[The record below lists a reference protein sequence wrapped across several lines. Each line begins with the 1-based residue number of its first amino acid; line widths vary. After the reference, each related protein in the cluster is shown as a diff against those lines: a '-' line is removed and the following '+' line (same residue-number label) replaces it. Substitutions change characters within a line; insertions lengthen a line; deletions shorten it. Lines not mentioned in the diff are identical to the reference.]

1 MIKHLTLTKAFA
13 LLSHLSY
20 PEIFVTILASG
31 HPLPVPEAIIF
42 LGLGVVAAGGTGHI
56 IGYLLTG
63 FAAIIAYDVALYC
76 FGYLG
81 VKVAAS
87 VSKSAK
93 SAWKDRYSGAGDMHI
108 TMLIVLSHFIP
119 GWRMANPVIAA
130 GLKIPFR
137 KFIIGTV
144 ISAALY
150 PAVYILMGFFLPWK

>member
-1 MIKHLTLTKAFA
+1 MIKHLTLTKVFA

-31 HPLPVPEAIIF
+31 HPLPVPEGIIF
-42 LGLGVVAAGGTGHI
+42 LGLGVVAHGTTGHLL
-56 IGYLLTG
+56 GYLLTA
-63 FAAIIAYDVALYC
+63 FAAIVTYDLVLYG
-76 FGYLG
+76 FSYLG
-81 VKVAAS
+81 VKAATT
-87 VSKSAK
+87 VSKSTK
-93 SAWKDRYSGAGDMHI
+93 SAWKDRYSGAGNLHI
-108 TMLIVLSHFIP
+108 ISLIVLSHFIP

-144 ISAALY
+144 IAATIY

>member
-1 MIKHLTLTKAFA
+1 MIRHLTLTKIFA

-42 LGLGVVAAGGTGHI
+42 LGLGVVASSSAGHL
-56 IGYLLTG
+56 IGFLLTA
-63 FAAIIAYDVALYC
+63 FLAIVTYDLLLYG

-81 VKVAAS
+81 VKAAAT

-108 TMLIVLSHFIP
+108 ISLIIFSHFIP

-137 KFIIGTV
+137 KFIIGTL
-144 ISAALY
+144 ISAAIY
-150 PAVYILMGFFLPWK
+150 PAVYIFMGFFLPWK

>member
-1 MIKHLTLTKAFA
+1 MIKHLTLTKVFA
-13 LLSHLSY
+13 LLSHLTY

-42 LGLGVVAAGGTGHI
+42 LGLGVIASGSAGHLLGF
-56 IGYLLTG
+56 LLTG
-63 FAAIIAYDVALYC
+63 FAAIVTYDLVLYS

-81 VKVAAS
+81 VRAATS

-93 SAWKDRYSGAGDMHI
+93 SAWKERYSGASDAHI
-108 TMLIVLSHFIP
+108 VMLIILSHFIP

-137 KFIIGTV
+137 KFLLGTV
-144 ISAALY
+144 ISALLY